1 MQFAHL
7 KQSSSRQSQ
16 ISQLGV
22 ILEYKRVYGPQV
34 RVVSA

>member
-22 ILEYKRVYGPQV
+22 ILEYQRCVAPK
-34 RVVSA
+34 